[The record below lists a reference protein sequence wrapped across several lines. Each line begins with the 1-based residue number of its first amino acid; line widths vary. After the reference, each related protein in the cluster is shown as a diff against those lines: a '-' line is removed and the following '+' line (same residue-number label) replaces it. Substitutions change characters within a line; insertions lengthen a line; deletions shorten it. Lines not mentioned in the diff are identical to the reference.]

1 MNLPD
6 KFKFEVIGG
15 GFPEYF
21 ANKLNSTVYE
31 VSWGEEGDK
40 FKSCTYTVPSVEYS
54 IKTGNW
60 KIIKEKETMTTKLKP
75 FNLEKALAG
84 DKVVTRGGQE
94 VVKIVHFKDAN
105 IDERVIFQV
114 EDVVYLCSEDGKY
127 YTTGS
132 GSQLD
137 LIMATTKKQG
147 WMNIYKTSTNSPVAY
162 TSGVYET
169 KQQAVAD
176 ATFNVIDTVMVEWEE

>member
-6 KFKFEVIGG
+6 KFKFEVVGG
-15 GFPEYF
+15 EFPVYY

-31 VSWGEEGDK
+31 ISWEDNDQV
-40 FKSCTYTVPSVEYS
+40 KSCTYTVTSVKS
-54 IKTGNW
+54 GIKTGIW
-60 KIIKEKETMTTKLKP
+60 KIIKEEENMTTKLKP

-84 DKVVTRGGQE
+84 EKVVTLGGQE
-94 VVKIVHFKDAN
+94 VVKIVHFKDATP
-105 IDERVIFQV
+105 DERVIFQV

-137 LIMATTKKQG
+137 LFMAPTKKQG
-147 WMNIYKTSTNSPVAY
+147 WMNIYKTSVNSLVAY

-169 KQQAVAD
+169 KQQAEAD
-176 ATFNVIDTVMVEWEE
+176 ATFNVIDTVMFEWEE

>member
-1 MNLPD
+1 MDLPD
-6 KFKFEVIGG
+6 KFKFEVVGG
-15 GFPEYF
+15 EFPVYY

-31 VSWGEEGDK
+31 VSWEEDDK
-40 FKSCTYTVPSVEYS
+40 FKSCTYTVPSIEYS

-60 KIIKEKETMTTKLKP
+60 KIIKEGENMKLKP
-75 FNLEKALAG
+75 FNLKKALAG

-105 IDERVIFQV
+105 INERVIFQV

-127 YTTGS
+127 YKTGS

-137 LIMATTKKQG
+137 LFMTTTKKQG
-147 WMNIYKTSTNSPVAY
+147 WMNIYSSHTYNVMAGGGNIYKTYQEAVENSMDGLI
-162 TSGVYET
+162 T
-169 KQQAVAD
+169 
-176 ATFNVIDTVMVEWEE
+176 TVMVEWEE